1 MKQAQADIENLQ
13 ESLEEEQE
21 SKSDI
26 MKQLSA
32 AKGEATQ
39 WKSKFDSEI
48 NPKMEELE
56 ENKCVLLL
64 FCKVY
69 IFSIYFQLKFKND
82 YVLLL
87 DANFKIN

>member
-1 MKQAQADIENLQ
+1 MRLCLFSLCYLFQAKLDAQSKLKQAQADIDNLQ

-21 SKSDI
+21 SKSDV

-32 AKGEATQ
+32 AKGEVTQ

-56 ENKCVLLL
+56 ENK
-64 FCKVY
+64 
-69 IFSIYFQLKFKND
+69 

-87 DANFKIN
+87 